1 MGQGGNGTEMPDLLL
16 YFSTAACWLLLSGA
30 AFRASRPAVAGAPAP
45 RNDARFEIVLVPVAL
60 VLHGMLLYRRV
71 IVPDGLDLGIA
82 NAISMLVWL
91 TVLIY
96 WLAGLAFEG
105 LAGILGLMAPVA
117 FLAVLLTAVIPTHH
131 IVTYGGDPLFAL
143 HFGIAMLAYS
153 LFIVATVHAVVMLAE
168 EKWLHRGLL
177 PPFLKSLPPLLVMEA
192 LLFRML
198 LAAFVLLTLTVV
210 SGVLF
215 SEQLFGKPFTLTHKT
230 VFAIASWFI
239 FGGLLLGHYL
249 RGWRGRIAVY
259 WTLAGFTALLLA
271 YVGSKVVLE
280 LILKRG

>member
-1 MGQGGNGTEMPDLLL
+1 MPDLLL
-16 YFSTAACWLLLSGA
+16 YFSTAACWLLLSGVA
-30 AFRASRPAVAGAPAP
+30 WRASRPALAGGPTQ
-45 RNDARFEIVLVPVAL
+45 RGDMRIENVVVPVAL

-71 IVPDGLDLGIA
+71 VVPDGLDLGVA

-96 WLAGLAFEG
+96 WLAGLAFQG
-105 LAGILGLMAPVA
+105 LTAILGLMSPIAL
-117 FLAVLLTAVIPTHH
+117 LAVLLQAAISSRHV
-131 IVTYGGDPLFAL
+131 VTYGGDPLFTL
-143 HFGIAMLAYS
+143 HFVIAMLAYS

-168 EKWLHRGLL
+168 EKWLHRGVL
-177 PPFLKSLPPLLVMEA
+177 PPFLRSLPPLLEMEA
-192 LLFRML
+192 LLFRIL

-210 SGVLF
+210 SGVFF
-215 SEQLFGKPFTLTHKT
+215 SEQLFGKPLTFTHKT
-230 VFAIASWFI
+230 VFAIVSWFI
-239 FGGLLLGHYL
+239 FGGLLAGHYF
-249 RGWRGRIAVY
+249 RGWRGRKAVN

>member
-1 MGQGGNGTEMPDLLL
+1 MPDSLL

-30 AFRASRPAVAGAPAP
+30 AFRASRPVAAGVPTP
-45 RNDARFEIVLVPVAL
+45 RNDARFEIILVPVAL

-71 IVPDGLDLGIA
+71 VVAEGLDLGIA
-82 NAISMLVWL
+82 NAVSMLVWL

-105 LAGILGLMAPVA
+105 LAGILGLMAPIA
-117 FLAVLLTAVIPTHH
+117 FLAVVLTVVVPTHH
-131 IVTYGGDPLFAL
+131 IVKYGGDPLFAL

-177 PPFLKSLPPLLVMEA
+177 PPFLRSLPPLLVMEA

-198 LAAFVLLTLTVV
+198 LAAFVLLTLTLV
-210 SGVLF
+210 SGVFF
-215 SEQLFGKPFTLTHKT
+215 SEQLFGMSFRLTHKT
-230 VFAIASWFI
+230 VFGIASWFI
-239 FGGLLLGHYL
+239 FGGLLVGHYV

>member
-1 MGQGGNGTEMPDLLL
+1 VGQWENGTEMPDLLL

-30 AFRASRPAVAGAPAP
+30 AFRASRPVAAGVPSP
-45 RNDARFEIVLVPVAL
+45 TGRDMRFEIVLVPVAL

-71 IVPDGLDLGIA
+71 IVADGLDLGIA

-105 LAGILGLMAPVA
+105 LAGILGLLAPIA
-117 FLAVLLTAVIPTHH
+117 FLAVVLTAVVPTHH

-153 LFIVATVHAVVMLAE
+153 LFIVATVHAVVMLFE

-198 LAAFVLLTLTVV
+198 LAAFVLLTLTLV
-210 SGVLF
+210 SGVFF

-230 VFAIASWFI
+230 VFGIASWFI
-239 FGGLLLGHYL
+239 FGGLLVGHYL

-280 LILKRG
+280 LILRR